1 MAPAKGNNTSGEIRN
16 TFYLTVIVVAAVLAG
31 SVWISSAINLRRS
44 SISYMMPVTGK
55 AVSRS
60 VARVVE
66 SRLSEARMRM
76 LMARAEAAPTAKG
89 EAAKAEAKRA
99 PAPPSA
105 EQLALTRIQKDP
117 KARQKEPAETQGNE
131 AQAAADT
138 TPETYLIGRVTDERG
153 QLIRQLAALIPVAS
167 VRKLEIPCGGTM
179 EKDCLRG
186 TAEDEKILRSAI
198 VAATPEAEVGVVVKE
213 WTRQVSSDV
222 AVEKAWKRVGLPGTA
237 DGFLLQALAGVVVTK
252 PNALPEEIGADME
265 NAIARQMA
273 ADVAFVTLPAI
284 EADWAA
290 RDISARL
297 AWGTATVIFVG
308 LWAAVASLAVYSI
321 WNFTKSK
328 KAVAAAV
335 GAAAAA
341 ALLVAL
347 AQYARPSSF
356 ELFGQLL
363 RMLEVDRDTRVAA
376 ASRVLTCLVAASLV
390 LLLAASRAILRPA
403 PAQALRENAAAP
415 APGQDGESAV
425 IKADLAKR
433 LTAFRSLFN
442 TGALLLAAAALEVAT
457 LYSWPGSVF
466 DGASEAPA
474 SLKAAALLGGGFAGA
489 LFSIVLVLVYVP
501 TQSVLQDWVRRDL
514 PDTGTDLLNEA
525 GLNDTT
531 SQQFLRLLQA
541 AAPMLAGLPVSG
553 LISLLD

>member
-1 MAPAKGNNTSGEIRN
+1 MALGNGGKTPPEIRN

-31 SVWISSAINLRRS
+31 SVWIGSAINLRRS

-66 SRLSEARMRM
+66 SRLSEARLRM
-76 LMARAEAAPTAKG
+76 LMARAEAPPSAKG
-89 EAAKAEAKRA
+89 EAAKAGAKSG

-105 EQLALTRIQKDP
+105 EQLALQRIQKDP
-117 KARQKEPAETQGNE
+117 KARQKEPADTQGNE
-131 AQAAADT
+131 AEAAADT
-138 TPETYLIGRVTDERG
+138 TPETYLIGRVTDERA

-167 VRKLEIPCGGTM
+167 VRKLEIPCGGTT
-179 EKDCLRG
+179 EKECLGG
-186 TAEDEKILRSAI
+186 TAAEDEKTLRSAI
-198 VAATPEAEVGVVVKE
+198 VAATPEAEVGTVVRE
-213 WTRQVSSDV
+213 WTRQVSSDA
-222 AVEKAWKRVGLPGTA
+222 AVEKAWKRVGLPGTV
-237 DGFLLQALAGVVVTK
+237 DGFLLQALAGVAVTT
-252 PNALPEEIGADME
+252 PNAPLGEIGADME

-273 ADVAFVTLPAI
+273 VDVAFVTLPAI

-297 AWGTATVIFVG
+297 AWGTATVIFIG
-308 LWAAVASLAVYSI
+308 LWAAVASLAVYSM
-321 WNFTKSK
+321 WDFTRSR
-328 KAVAAAV
+328 KAVSAGVA
-335 GAAAAA
+335 AAAAA

-376 ASRVLTCLVAASLV
+376 ASRVLTCLVSASLV
-390 LLLAASRAILRPA
+390 LLLAASRAILRRTPG
-403 PAQALRENAAAP
+403 PAP
-415 APGQDGESAV
+415 APGQNAESPAV
-425 IKADLAKR
+425 KADLTRR

-474 SLKAAALLGGGFAGA
+474 SLKAAALLGGGFVGA
-489 LFSIVLVLVYVP
+489 LFSIVLILVYVP
-501 TQSVLQDWVRRDL
+501 TQSVLQDWVRREL
-514 PDTGTDLLNEA
+514 PDTGTDLLNAA

-531 SQQFLRLLQA
+531 SQQFIRLLQA

-553 LISLLD
+553 LIALLD